1 MIVRAGETVL
11 QQQLSCRAEA
21 GCMYRSP
28 LRCSTSSDSKT
39 HGCAP
44 GASPGGDTTTP
55 YDNDGYTASCVH
67 CALGLFGND
76 GTCAGCPTGSAGSQV
91 ARCVPGGTNPATI
104 PACAVPSL
112 VSPATYADKDN
123 NEAACESVVGLAHE
137 PETCAPVDCSA
148 GYVQGTYSNP
158 STTCNIMCTLTTAS
172 SNTQGGVSDETCT
185 PTRTD

>member
-1 MIVRAGETVL
+1 
-11 QQQLSCRAEA
+11 
-21 GCMYRSP
+21 MYRSP

-55 YDNDGYTASCVH
+55 YDNDGYTAACVH

-112 VSPATYADKDN
+112 VSPATYADKDD

-137 PETCAPVDCSA
+137 PETCTVHSSKERRRPLFWQPFWTVTGPVPGLVVPLA
-148 GYVQGTYSNP
+148 GFLASRRRKQRKDGEKMRKNGRD
-158 STTCNIMCTLTTAS
+158 TAI
-172 SNTQGGVSDETCT
+172 
-185 PTRTD
+185 